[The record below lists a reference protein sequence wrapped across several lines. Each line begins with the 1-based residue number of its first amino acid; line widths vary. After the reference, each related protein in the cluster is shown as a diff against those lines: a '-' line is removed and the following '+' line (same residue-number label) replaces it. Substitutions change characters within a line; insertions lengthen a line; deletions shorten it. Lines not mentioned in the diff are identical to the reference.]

1 MCHTF
6 REIDYDTHRC
16 RMWQGP
22 PMKVA
27 GRTTLLP
34 MAGCC
39 RHGVSDVPVEVSAD
53 VTLVGR
59 DVTQTQRLH
68 FGVRHTGE
76 LLEQSAAAVEAVVLA
91 RAHLQAV
98 AVKLLA
104 GDAPLPLPAGRE
116 HLGDLRVP
124 PGRPQREQ
132 QHEV

>member
-1 MCHTF
+1 MSGSTD
-6 REIDYDTHRC
+6 E
-16 RMWQGP
+16 
-22 PMKVA
+22 
-27 GRTTLLP
+27 GRRQNDPSADGRLLP
-34 MAGCC
+34 GLLWLALTARLRRAELSVRG
-39 RHGVSDVPVEVSAD
+39 HSVSDVPVEVSAD

-68 FGVRHTGE
+68 LGVRHTGE

-104 GDAPLPLPAGRE
+104 GDASLPLPAGQE

-124 PGRPQREQ
+124 PGRPQRE
-132 QHEV
+132 